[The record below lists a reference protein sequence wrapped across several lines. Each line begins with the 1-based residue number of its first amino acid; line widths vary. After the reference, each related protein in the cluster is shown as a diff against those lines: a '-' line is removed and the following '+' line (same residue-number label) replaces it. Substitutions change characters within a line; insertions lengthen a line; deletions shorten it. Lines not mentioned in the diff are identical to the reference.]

1 MKSITSKRSSTLGS
15 PKKEIV
21 QIGPTMFV
29 GVPMTGRRVSGVGRE
44 ILKTPRMQAFAR
56 LV

>member
-1 MKSITSKRSSTLGS
+1 MKISNKRSSTIGS
-15 PKKEIV
+15 PKKEIIQV
-21 QIGPTMFV
+21 GPTMFV

-44 ILKTPRMQAFAR
+44 IFKTPKMQAFGK

>member
-15 PKKEIV
+15 PKKEII

-29 GVPMTGRRVSGVGRE
+29 GAPMTGRRVSGVGRE